1 MTVRKDSP
9 AVGDVHVSTTG
20 GARRQRKAPIS
31 PDTKLPVT
39 GATMAAQ
46 AENPDDDPVGKI
58 ARTLK
63 PNHEDGGETAL
74 SPFPYDPNAL
84 ANIRPDQTPRF
95 FGALTDADKLPT
107 KRMRLSDLT
116 AMQNRVDPK
125 KVEGLGGASYKQP
138 VVVSMN
144 DRHYIA
150 DGHHRATRAWLD
162 GESEIDVKHK
172 DLEPVSNA
180 LKRADVLKLFDVIE
194 KARDADADAD
204 EKVTAALTQIMH
216 DCSCAMG
223 AQCADNAL
231 GDGKGGKT
239 SKRDD
244 TAGGDDAWSIPFKI
258 AKADPDQQ
266 LIFGWASVSEE
277 GGRLLVDK
285 QGDSILPEDLE
296 KAAYDF
302 VLHARQHGEMHK
314 IIGTGKLVESMMF
327 TTEKQAALG
336 ISIGKVGWWVG
347 FKVSDPDTWAAHKAG
362 HLPEFSIGG
371 SGRRVEA

>member
-1 MTVRKDSP
+1 MTDPLALIHPSERLTKDSP

-46 AENPDDDPVGKI
+46 AENPDDDASPLGK
-58 ARTLK
+58 L
-63 PNHEDGGETAL
+63 
-74 SPFPYDPNAL
+74 NAL
-84 ANIRPDQTPRF
+84 FQ
-95 FGALTDADKLPT
+95 
-107 KRMRLSDLT
+107 
-116 AMQNRVDPK
+116 
-125 KVEGLGGASYKQP
+125 KV
-138 VVVSMN
+138 
-144 DRHYIA
+144 
-150 DGHHRATRAWLD
+150 
-162 GESEIDVKHK
+162 
-172 DLEPVSNA
+172 
-180 LKRADVLKLFDVIE
+180 
-194 KARDADADAD
+194 RDADADAD
-204 EKVTAALTQIMH
+204 AKVTAALTQIMH

-231 GDGKGGKT
+231 GDGKGSKT
-239 SKRDD
+239 AKRDD
-244 TAGGDDAWSIPFKI
+244 TAGGDEAWAIPFKI

-336 ISIGKVGWWVG
+336 INVGKVGWWVG
-347 FKVSDPDTWAAHKAG
+347 FRVSDPDTWAAHKRG
-362 HLPEFSIGG
+362 ELPEFSIGG